1 MDNKKINRIDTKKT
15 YFLFAGVLSFL
26 ILLVFNIVLTP
37 IYETK
42 DDVTMA
48 LIVEG
53 AYGKSNGLVF
63 FQNIIY
69 TKFLTFLYNIIPT
82 IKWYTIIQLYFL
94 YISFYSISY
103 ILFKKLKL
111 VNGLFVNFFLSI
123 FIGHEFFYVFQFTRT
138 AALCSIAG
146 LIVLF
151 DSFCNENKLNR
162 YVKIVLGYALII
174 YAGLVRFSS
183 VELVAGMMC
192 VIGLIRI
199 IEIIKK
205 KEQVFKQIVSYML
218 VFAIALAIPFALDV
232 YNGRYYKQESLK
244 YYQQYNSKRSQLYD
258 FGWPDYESNKD
269 LYESLNISKEDYYYF
284 YTWNMDSDVLNIDTL
299 NSLASAKSKRN
310 DLIHSLIDAVLTIL
324 KNLASDYKFYIYL
337 SICVLCVIFCK
348 EKWWV
353 VLLQLMIFGLL
364 QTYLEYSGRSGLD
377 RVNICFYTSG
387 IISLLYCLES
397 KISSQK
403 ALIRN
408 ICIMLV
414 YSVFVSAM
422 FIVNPIENSYNDNAS
437 AMYDEFSKDKDHLY
451 LCTFS
456 IGDEQNLYLSQSV
469 GFYEPVSENYA
480 TNIYNTGGWDFVM
493 PYQEKILDEYKVK
506 NIYADSI
513 NNDKVYF
520 VTASDGEVLI
530 RYIQRHYDKNARLDL
545 VKTTECQNIFK
556 VVS

>member
-1 MDNKKINRIDTKKT
+1 MNIQKINGFDTKKS

-69 TKFLTFLYNIIPT
+69 SKFLTFLYEIIP
-82 IKWYTIIQLYFL
+82 IMKWYTIIQLSFL
-94 YISFYSISY
+94 YVSFYSIAY
-103 ILFKKLKL
+103 VLFKRLKI
-111 VNGLFVNFFLSI
+111 VNGLLVNFFLSI

-138 AALCSIAG
+138 ASLCSIAG

-151 DSFCNENKLNR
+151 DSFGSENKLKKYIKIIFG
-162 YVKIVLGYALII
+162 YVLII

-192 VIGLIRI
+192 VIGLMRI
-199 IEIIKK
+199 IEIFKR
-205 KEQVFKQIVSYML
+205 KEQVFKQIVSYIL
-218 VFAIALAIPFALDV
+218 VFTIAFAIPLALNV
-232 YNGRYYKQESLK
+232 YNGRYYKQDSLK

-269 LYESLNISKEDYYYF
+269 LYESLNISKEDYDYF
-284 YTWNMDSDVLNIDTL
+284 YTWNMDSDVLNIETL
-299 NSLASAKSKRN
+299 KSLASAKSKGN
-310 DLIHSLIDAVLTIL
+310 DIIHTLIDAVLTTL
-324 KNLASDYKFYIYL
+324 KNLALDYKFYIYL

-493 PYQEKILDEYKVK
+493 PYQEKILDKYKVK
-506 NIYADSI
+506 NIYANSI
-513 NNDKVYF
+513 NNNKVYF
-520 VTASDGEVLI
+520 VTASDGEMLI
-530 RYIQRHYDKNARLDL
+530 RYIQRHYDENARLER
-545 VKTTECQNIFK
+545 VRMINGQNIFR
-556 VVS
+556 VVA